1 MSPFARYTIGIAIPF
16 LSVIPTVP
24 LLYRL
29 PVSIFGAPLGLVWL
43 FASIP
48 LASLCLWI
56 CWLGHDRYR
65 PEEEIEGDYDQGRP
79 R

>member
-24 LLYRL
+24 LLYHL
-29 PVSIFGAPLGLVWL
+29 PVTVFGAPLGLVWL
-43 FASIP
+43 FACIP
-48 LASLCLWI
+48 LASLCLLI

-65 PEEEIEGDYDQGRP
+65 PEEEIESDYDQGRP
-79 R
+79 E